1 MNHQNS
7 QNMNELPVQ
16 SSYSKTLPYAF
27 YSHTKRRQPAEK
39 QNAYF
44 LSRYAAALEA
54 RIAHA
59 GN

>member
-1 MNHQNS
+1 
-7 QNMNELPVQ
+7 MNELPVQ